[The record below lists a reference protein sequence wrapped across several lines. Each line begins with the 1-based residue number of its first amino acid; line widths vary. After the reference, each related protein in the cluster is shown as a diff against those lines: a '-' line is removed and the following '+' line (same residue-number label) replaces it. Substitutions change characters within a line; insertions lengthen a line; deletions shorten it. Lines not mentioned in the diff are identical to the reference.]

1 MSDAGVALARE
12 LITWRLAESPED
24 GPKYVA
30 REAQG
35 LIHAPMLMVATVMAL
50 VEALAATFG
59 DLEAWQRHIAA
70 ADLEAGDV

>member
-1 MSDAGVALARE
+1 
-12 LITWRLAESPED
+12 
-24 GPKYVA
+24 
-30 REAQG
+30 
-35 LIHAPMLMVATVMAL
+35 MAL